1 MVEVC
6 LIGFIFLSAY
16 VFYTCWKGETR
27 VNEPVL
33 YLFNILSGL
42 VGGIFAFAFG
52 LPSPSSSEGQD
63 KVAQKVHNL
72 SNMMTSGTGTK

>member
-1 MVEVC
+1 MKNNQSLIRLMVEVC
-6 LIGFIFLSAY
+6 LIGFILSFCLCFLY
-16 VFYTCWKGETR
+16 MLERRNNR

-52 LPSPSSSEGQD
+52 LPSPSSSEGLD
-63 KVAQKVHNL
+63 RSCPK
-72 SNMMTSGTGTK
+72 ST